1 MLALLE
7 LLDIPVQK
15 QRLMQSFFGMF
26 SMGPL
31 LATVVLLGFLF
42 LVGLGLGVFV
52 GGRMADGF
60 VVPLAVVVVGLV
72 RTDKFVLVA
81 EYLLFG
87 LQQLQIRGGGLRHSM
102 VILYFEFASH
112 HLITIILRFIIEGRS
127 RRRRKEKDVDH

>member
-15 QRLMQSFFGMF
+15 QRLMQPFLCVL

-31 LATVVLLGFLF
+31 LATVVLPGFLF

-60 VVPLAVVVVGLV
+60 VVSLAVVVVGLV
-72 RTDKFVLVA
+72 RTDEFVLVA
-81 EYLLFG
+81 EDLLFG
-87 LQQLQIRGGGLRHSM
+87 LQQLQIRGGGLRHSV
-102 VILYFEFASH
+102 VILYFEFAGH
-112 HLITIILRFIIEGRS
+112 HLVTIILRFIIREER
-127 RRRRKEKDVDH
+127 